1 MAPVVTLVTPTI
13 AAAGDAIVAVRTPR
27 EEYDLRHENDDSDD
41 SDISFG
47 TWLFENTLPD
57 PFQAIRQG
65 ARGILVRELCY
76 MPSDVILGYS
86 VGCGWFRA
94 CVSET
99 RQENMRQHAA
109 RHPGTVLPCQMV
121 DGELGG
127 WLSWRPYEFHQKP
140 LQDRDLSAV
149 LARWAIEWWHL
160 ASHVALMDA
169 AVAQPLHHGDWGAFD
184 RAIARGL
191 DFLICP
197 VHFSVGMRVSGIG
210 TGHWGLLVAH
220 VSQGIVQY
228 TDSMGN
234 LSCGVYVEALVRGGA
249 LSLPP
254 LRPGPAVA
262 GAASVLG
269 CYLWA
274 PGADVREV
282 LPLPHRP
289 HPDHPAVR
297 RPGLRLPAS

>member
-1 MAPVVTLVTPTI
+1 MKMM
-13 AAAGDAIVAVRTPR
+13 
-27 EEYDLRHENDDSDD
+27 NSDD

-234 LSCGVYVEALVRGGA
+234 LSCGVYVEALVRGERCPFRRFA
-249 LSLPP
+249 LDLQSPVPRQYSGVTCGHRVLTFVRFYLYHIARTLTIPRYAVP
-254 LRPGPAVA
+254 GYDSRLR
-262 GAASVLG
+262 
-269 CYLWA
+269 
-274 PGADVREV
+274 DF
-282 LPLPHRP
+282 
-289 HPDHPAVR
+289 
-297 RPGLRLPAS
+297 